1 MQQTKGVKKMSKE
14 PGSKKKKTNPFV
26 ALLRGI
32 YSIIDKII
40 VTPISR
46 IVYRLNKLFKKHTG
60 FLDGILNKPHS
71 LLILSLVIAIFAF
84 LMVDSK
90 AVNIVETESE
100 ILTGQPVTA
109 IYNEEKYVVEGIPDK
124 VDIIMMGR
132 KSDLYLAKQLGE
144 HKVVLDLSDYK
155 TGQYTVKLKY
165 NRNKNTVDSVT
176 YKLDPST
183 ITVKISEKVSSVKT
197 LTYDLLNQ
205 DKLDGKLNVSGV
217 TLASSEVYVKGSSE
231 TLAKVATVKALID
244 VTTIDLTGAGSFEVD
259 SLPLVAYDENGK
271 TIENVEIVPGTA
283 KATIDVDS
291 SYVDLA
297 VKVVPVGSF
306 ATGYAIASATSSVS
320 TVRVYGDQSI
330 IKNLG
335 SISAEIDVDG
345 LSSDKKFNVTLTK
358 PAGVR
363 YMSETTTTV
372 TVTVGSESTIQL
384 DGISLESRNLGD
396 GLAAQTVNQEDT
408 TVTVILKGVSSVI
421 SNIDPKTIKAYV
433 DLTSYSAGTYNVP
446 LQVEGQDLTVTYS
459 TKLKE
464 IPIRITQK

>member
-1 MQQTKGVKKMSKE
+1 MQQTKEVKKMSKKDTSRKRKRN
-14 PGSKKKKTNPFV
+14 PLKT
-26 ALLRGI
+26 LCRGI
-32 YSIIDKII
+32 YRVLDKVV

-46 IVYRLNKLFKKHTG
+46 VIYRVNKILKKNAG
-60 FLDGILNKPHS
+60 LLDGILNKQHS
-71 LLILSLVIAIFAF
+71 LLILSLVIAVLTF
-84 LMVDSK
+84 LLVDSK
-90 AVNIVETESE
+90 VVNLVETESE
-100 ILTGQPVTA
+100 ILSGQPVQV
-109 IYNEEKYVVEGIPDK
+109 IYNEEKYVVEGVPENI
-124 VDIIMMGR
+124 DIFLIGR

-155 TGQYTVKLKY
+155 TGEYTVKLKY
-165 NRNKNTVDSVT
+165 NHSIESVT
-176 YKLDPST
+176 YKLNPSSV
-183 ITVKISEKVSSVKT
+183 TVKISEKVSSIKT

-217 TLASSEVYVKGSSE
+217 TLETSDVYVKGSSE
-231 TLAKVATVKALID
+231 VLAKVATVKALID
-244 VTTIDLTGAGSFEVD
+244 VTTLELTGAGSFKVD

-271 TIENVEIVPGTA
+271 IIENVEIVPSTA
-283 KATIDVDS
+283 SATIEVDS

-297 VKVVPVGSF
+297 VKVVPVGTF
-306 ATGYAIASATSSVS
+306 ATGYAIESATSSVS

-330 IKNLG
+330 INNLG

-358 PAGVR
+358 PSGVR

-372 TVTVGSESTIQL
+372 NVKVGTESTREL
-384 DGISLESRNLGD
+384 EGITLESRNLGSN
-396 GLAAQTVNQEDT
+396 LAAQTVNQEDT

-433 DLTSYSAGTYNVP
+433 NLIDYGAGTYNVP

-464 IPIRITQK
+464 IPIKITQK